1 MQVVTHTAAWK
12 SFFRSWVIACVQP
25 IGFFLV
31 PVLPILVREMKN
43 LLSPVGEGE
52 RARALDGVSLFNRYS
67 DFKMSLFHFNL
78 YFGLT
83 TKINL
88 HVRYIAIKNYF
99 CFDNHKM

>member
-1 MQVVTHTAAWK
+1 MF
-12 SFFRSWVIACVQP
+12 SLL
-25 IGFFLV
+25 GFFLV

-43 LLSPVGEGE
+43 LLSPVSEGG

-67 DFKMSLFHFNL
+67 GFKMSLFHFNV

-83 TKINL
+83 TKTNL